1 MTRTIPIPMRVASPA
16 RRTRSSPGQEAN
28 IFDSVPGCA
37 AAEDDELTVSSA
49 ELMAQN
55 SEC

>member
-28 IFDSVPGCA
+28 IFDSAPGCS

-49 ELMAQN
+49 ELMAQS